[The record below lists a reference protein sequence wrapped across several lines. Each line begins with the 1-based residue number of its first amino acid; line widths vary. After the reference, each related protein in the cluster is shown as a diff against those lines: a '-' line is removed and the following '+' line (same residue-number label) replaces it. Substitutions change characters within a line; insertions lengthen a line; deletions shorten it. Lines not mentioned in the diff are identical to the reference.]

1 MFGQWPSWLSRSPR
15 IRRLVIK
22 WWRVFLRMQRA
33 TLGRAV
39 LIVRGNNG
47 HVLALASNAGELW
60 LPAKELDGWRTIT
73 TQVEE
78 WINKL
83 GPKLSRLQLLTIEG
97 TPSAPGVTFV
107 YSAELVGTTVSSH
120 TDAIWLDPSRELL
133 SLSPGD
139 RRFLLLSNPYA

>member
-1 MFGQWPSWLSRSPR
+1 MFSQWQTWLSRFPR

-22 WWRVFLRMQRA
+22 SWRVFLRMQRA

-39 LIVRGNNG
+39 LVVRGNNG
-47 HVLALASNAGELW
+47 HVLALASNSGELW
-60 LPAKELDGWRTIT
+60 LPVKELDGWRTIT

-78 WINKL
+78 WINEL
-83 GPKLSRLQLLTIEG
+83 SPKVSRPRLLTIEG

-107 YSAELVGTTVSSH
+107 YSAELVATMVSSH
-120 TDAIWLDPSRELL
+120 TDAIWLDPGREVL

-139 RRFLLLSNPYA
+139 RRLLLLSNPCA